1 MSKSNQPKPTTEYS
15 DDQKRIMGL
24 IQADDKIYYFDYEGF
39 IGQKPSLAGLWLD
52 SQFEQFTF
60 EPILAPLA
68 ADLGVTYIL
77 WDEWVAKLHG
87 LKLRGYLAVGYSP
100 HEAES
105 TPEMGQPEAWYRNA
119 HWFLKRQV
127 LWSKVT
133 RPRTW
138 TLDGVASHLGFKLKR
153 YGTKQA
159 TQRLRYTLQF
169 AERYG
174 DIQHF
179 TPTAKAKWTKLLN
192 YNRQDVESLKY
203 ALEIGLRMNLSNRIT
218 Q

>member
-1 MSKSNQPKPTTEYS
+1 MIKPHLPQSAPEYS
-15 DDQKRIMGL
+15 EDQKLTIGQ
-24 IQADDKIYYFDYEGF
+24 IKANDKLYYIDYEGF
-39 IGQKPSLAGLWLD
+39 VGHQPSIAGLWHD
-52 SQFEQFTF
+52 GRFEQYTF

-68 ADLGVTYIL
+68 LDLGVTYL
-77 WDEWVAKLHG
+77 TWTEWNAKLHG
-87 LKLRGYLAVGYSP
+87 LKLRGFLAVGYTM

-105 TPEMGQPEAWYRNA
+105 TPDMGQPEAWYRNA
-119 HWFLKRQV
+119 QWFLKRQV
-127 LWSKVT
+127 AWSKAT
-133 RPRTW
+133 RPRNW
-138 TLDGVASHLGFKLKR
+138 TLDGVAGHLGFKLKR

-174 DIQHF
+174 DIRHF
-179 TPTAKAKWTKLLN
+179 TPTAKAKWAKLLN

-203 ALEIGLRMNLSNRIT
+203 VLEIGISMNLSERIT